1 MKKTTYHPHVT
12 SVYSLILTGFLS
24 VLLTLISITPIPAQ
38 ACSRF
43 VYHGVNSHI
52 ITARSM
58 DWKEDIGS
66 DIWILPRGIARTGQ
80 AGPNSVK
87 WTAKYGSVI
96 TTAYD
101 IATTDG
107 LNEKG
112 LMTNLLWLADSEYP
126 KLDKNKPAIAVS
138 LWAQYILD
146 NYATVKEAV
155 TALQSEPFL
164 VYTAEVP
171 GQKRL
176 ATLHLAI
183 SDSSGDSAI
192 IEYVGGKQV
201 IHHNRQY
208 QVMTNEPTYDKQ
220 LAIQE
225 YWKDIDGTVMLPGTN
240 RPADRFTRANFY
252 VNAIPKSKDPEE
264 ALASVFGVIRNVSVP
279 LGISTPNRPNIS
291 STRWRSVA
299 DHKRLLYFFESVMT
313 PNVFWVDLKQV
324 DFSAEKGKVKKL
336 TLGKNQRTIYAGN
349 ATSSFQDSAPFKF
362 LGL

>member
-1 MKKTTYHPHVT
+1 MKKTIYRSNV
-12 SVYSLILTGFLS
+12 SYISSSALILFITFLS
-24 VLLTLISITPIPAQ
+24 VTSSIAPLQAQ

-43 VYHGVNSHI
+43 VYHGVNSQI

-58 DWKEDIGS
+58 DWKEDIAS
-66 DIWILPRGIARTGQ
+66 DIWILPRGIARNGQ
-80 AGPNSVK
+80 AGPNSIK
-87 WTAKYGSVI
+87 WTAKYGSVV

-112 LMTNLLWLADSEYP
+112 LVANLLWLADSEYP
-126 KLDKNKPAIAVS
+126 KPDKNKPAMAIS

-155 TALQSEPFL
+155 TALQAEPFH

-176 ATLHLAI
+176 ATLHLSI

-192 IEYVGGKQV
+192 IEYIGGKQV

-208 QVMTNEPTYDKQ
+208 QVMTNEPTYEKQ
-220 LAIQE
+220 LAIQD
-225 YWKDIDGTVMLPGTN
+225 YWKEVDGIAMLPGTS
-240 RPADRFTRANFY
+240 RPADRFARASFY
-252 VNAIPKSKDPEE
+252 VSAIPKSKDPEE

-291 STRWRSVA
+291 STRWRSVV

-324 DFSAEKGKVKKL
+324 DFSADKGKVKKL
-336 TLGKNQRTIYAGN
+336 SLGKNQRTIYAGN
-349 ATSSFQDSAPFKF
+349 ATSSFQNSAPFKF